1 MARASTWMILL
12 AVVPL
17 IITSAVNAWTGDVP
31 TSSVTTG
38 HLLLSKLDTT
48 TTPRKTMVLAG
59 KSDRRR
65 ALLFSMVSGLAAVS
79 SSESAV
85 AYTPDSDKLRESLYL
100 MSRVQ
105 EATVQQERFA
115 SNAVLQE
122 ELKKK
127 LTVSLRLV
135 DKSYRVLDQ
144 INFASQYVE
153 PQSELVTATEAGY
166 KAADALQGAI
176 DFVKSDLGTGIVT
189 EEQRSFLVESMQ
201 TARKEISSFLNYM
214 PKDKL
219 AEARQRVERENVDN
233 RQEFHGD
240 EDAGVYRPVKLP
252 WKE

>member
-12 AVVPL
+12 ALVPL

-31 TSSVTTG
+31 ASSVTTG
-38 HLLLSKLDTT
+38 HLLSKLDTT
-48 TTPRKTMVLAG
+48 TQRKTTVVSDR
-59 KSDRRR
+59 SDRRR
-65 ALLFSMVSGLAAVS
+65 ALLFGMVSGLTAVS
-79 SSESAV
+79 SSKPAV

-127 LTVSLRLV
+127 LSLSLRLV
-135 DKSYRVLDQ
+135 DRSYRILDQ

-153 PQSELVTATEAGY
+153 PASELVTATEAGY
-166 KAADALQGAI
+166 KAAEALQEAI
-176 DFVKSDLGTGIVT
+176 DFVKSNALGSGINVT

-201 TARKEISSFLNYM
+201 TTRNELFTFLMYM
-214 PKDKL
+214 PQDKL
-219 AEARQRVERENVDN
+219 AEARHRVERENVDN
-233 RQEFHGD
+233 REEFGGD
-240 EDAGVYRPVKLP
+240 ENAGVYRPVKLP